1 MMFQVIKAARFGVA
15 HTRSCRGRRA
25 QAGALIAEMT
35 LSQSLPDDVQFHKW
49 KEINRWKKEEDR
61 SPRKLVAWTPRNP
74 MNWQPSNHKLRQ
86 SLHISREALLSER
99 KGSHAWLGISHGL
112 SFGYMSRFFA
122 IDNFSGRCWNSK
134 GFGKEGNAC
143 DTSKCPDHDVYYKHE
158 GWQEAKVERTRISN
172 IASA

>member
-25 QAGALIAEMT
+25 EAGALVAEMT

-49 KEINRWKKEEDR
+49 KEIDRWKKEEDR

-112 SFGYMSRFFA
+112 SFGYMSRFFCNRKFFRA
-122 IDNFSGRCWNSK
+122 VLKFKRLWER
-134 GFGKEGNAC
+134 GKCLWYFKMSRSWCVLQAWRMARGQSWENA
-143 DTSKCPDHDVYYKHE
+143 YF
-158 GWQEAKVERTRISN
+158 
-172 IASA
+172 